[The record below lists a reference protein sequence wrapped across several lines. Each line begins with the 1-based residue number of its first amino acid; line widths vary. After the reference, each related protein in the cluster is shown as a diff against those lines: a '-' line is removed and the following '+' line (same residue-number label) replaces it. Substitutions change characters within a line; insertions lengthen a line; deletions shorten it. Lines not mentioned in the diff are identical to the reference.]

1 MTAFP
6 KLRLFTSDEY
16 LLLERQAFEKSEFV
30 HGEIYGMAGS
40 SPEHDIICGNITGE
54 LHSKLKGLGCREYTS
69 NMKVRTSD
77 AGVYAYPDASVVCG
91 APQFHDDKR
100 DVLTNPIVIFEV
112 LSPSTKLYDR
122 NIKLQHYQAIPSVVD
137 IVLIDQSEPTAEHY
151 HRGADDWTS
160 KTIAGLEAVLHLE
173 SIHCSLTL
181 SDLYRDLDIMNSSNS
196 IGQ

>member
-1 MTAFP
+1 MAAFP

-54 LHSKLKGLGCREYTS
+54 LHSKLRGLGCREYTS

-77 AGVYAYPDASVVCG
+77 DGVYSYPDASVVCG
-91 APQFHDDKR
+91 TPQFHDDKR

-112 LSPSTKLYDR
+112 LSPSTKLYDM
-122 NIKLQHYQAIPSVVD
+122 NTKLQNYQSIPSVVD
-137 IVLIDQSEPTAEHY
+137 IVLLDQLEPSAECY
-151 HRGADDWTS
+151 HKSNEGEWINTTVRGLDALLD
-160 KTIAGLEAVLHLE
+160 IE
-173 SIHCSLTL
+173 SINCSLSL
-181 SDLYRDLDIMNSSNS
+181 SDLYRDLDIINSSK
-196 IGQ
+196 